1 MEQKSVIEEIAADAT
16 TIYNRDYRE
25 EYEAKHQG
33 KFVAIDIRGQGAY
46 LGEFPEDALQ
56 NAQKAAP
63 FGVFHLIRVGSKGV
77 FRVRH
82 ATGRR
87 TPRYW

>member
-1 MEQKSVIEEIAADAT
+1 MERKSVIEEIAADAT
-16 TIYNRDYRE
+16 TIYDRDYRE

-56 NAQKAAP
+56 NAREAAP
-63 FGVFHLIRVGSKGV
+63 FGVFHLIRVGAKGA

-82 ATGRR
+82 ATGRS